1 MTTLAEEI
9 RDAILDDVTDRRGWR
24 QAWDEFDDDIQQE
37 IKDIWLI
44 VINEVLEER
53 GVPKDIITTD
63 VKSPSQGDDNG

>member
-44 VINEVLEER
+44 VINEILEER
-53 GVPKDIITTD
+53 GVPTDIITID
-63 VKSPSQGDDNG
+63 VKGAPDHG